1 MYIERAYH
9 FGRRRA
15 PPPVESRVSVVAR
28 AMASGMEVDTPQ
40 AAHSKMDVEGESA
53 KPAESKSAKPDV
65 RPWIAHSRSSDMRAP
80 TLLAAP
86 FRTRARRGAGEVWPL
101 RDCGFAPPP
110 TPPHSSLRR
119 CTPR

>member
-1 MYIERAYH
+1 MYIAALIGKEGERAAAA
-9 FGRRRA
+9 GG
-15 PPPVESRVSVVAR
+15 VEDLSVVAR

-65 RPWIAHSRSSDMRAP
+65 RPWIAHSHSSDMRPLAS
-80 TLLAAP
+80 LAAP
-86 FRTRARRGAGEVWPL
+86 FRTRTRWGAREAAPL
-101 RDCGFAPPP
+101 HDAASPLPPL
-110 TPPHSSLRR
+110 PPSSLRR